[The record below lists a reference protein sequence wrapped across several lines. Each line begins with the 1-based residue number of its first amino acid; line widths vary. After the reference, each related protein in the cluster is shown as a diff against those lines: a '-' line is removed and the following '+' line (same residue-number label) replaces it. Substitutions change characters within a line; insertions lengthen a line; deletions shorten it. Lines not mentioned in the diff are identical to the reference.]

1 MKVSISAPGRFHYFE
16 LAREL
21 NQRHLLAQQFTG
33 YPKWKL
39 QGTEK
44 VDQLQ
49 TFPWVHTPFMASASL
64 HSQTFAP
71 TRLLDRLNRYTFDH
85 HVANQLRPCDVFT
98 AISGFGL
105 HSGQTAQR
113 MGAKYVCDRGST
125 HILEQNTILVDEHKT
140 WGLPFA
146 GIDSYVLE
154 KEMAEYA
161 AADLITVPSEFAK
174 QTFIKQ
180 GSDPNKVVAIPLGVD
195 LTKFTVKSRP
205 SPDAFTI
212 CFAGGVTLRKGVQY
226 LVQAFSKLAHPH
238 KKLKLI
244 GQVDQAFVAVLKK
257 KGIWHPDIELV
268 GHVPQ
273 ANLCQHFNDSHVLV
287 LPSVE
292 DGFGLVVPQALA
304 CGCPVITTSATG
316 AAELIQHGEN
326 GFVVPSRNVQAL
338 VDALQTLADTPEPDL
353 WRRLAADSVKQLGGW
368 QQYGEQIAAT
378 YKGLSA

>member
-1 MKVSISAPGRFHYFE
+1 MKASISAPGRFHYFE

-21 NQRHLLAQQFTG
+21 RARSLLAQQFTG

-39 QGTEK
+39 QSAERN
-44 VDQLQ
+44 DQLV
-49 TFPWVHTPFMASASL
+49 TFPWVHTPFMFSASL
-64 HSQTFAP
+64 KSQTFAP
-71 TRLLDRLNRYTFDH
+71 TQLLDRLNRYTFDH
-85 HVANQLRPCDVFT
+85 HVARTLKPCDVFT

-105 HSGQTAQR
+105 HSGRAAQK

-125 HILEQNTILVDEHKT
+125 HILEQNTVLLEEHKA
-140 WGLPFA
+140 WGIPFR
-146 GIDSYVLE
+146 GIDADVID

-161 AADLITVPSEFAK
+161 TADLITVPSEFAK

-180 GSDPNKVVAIPLGVD
+180 GSDRNKVVAIPLGVD
-195 LTKFTVKSRP
+195 LTRFTVTSPP
-205 SPDAFTI
+205 SADTFTV

-226 LVQAFSKLAHPH
+226 LIQAFSKLAHPY

-244 GQVDQAFVAVLKK
+244 GQVDQDFVAALKK

-273 ANLCQHFNDSHVLV
+273 ANLCNHFNASHVLV

-304 CGCPVITTSATG
+304 CGCPVITTNTTG
-316 AAELIQHGEN
+316 AAELIEQGKN
-326 GFVVPSRNVQAL
+326 GLVVSSRSAQAL
-338 VDALQTLADTPEPDL
+338 LDALQTLADSPDPAQ
-353 WRRLAADSVKQLGGW
+353 WRQSAAHSVKHLGGW
-368 QQYGEQIAAT
+368 QQYGEQVAAT